1 MHHCLL
7 DTASMP
13 TTNGAIDSVYIIATS
28 DELTL
33 IKPMI
38 DMAISTKKRPPIYV
52 SSRSNHGE
60 WGQIFVWE
68 MDGIQFS
75 DIPLMTG
82 ANLLVNAKASS
93 KFANDYSLMR
103 LLRYGY

>member
-1 MHHCLL
+1 GTPVLPTDNAPLPL

-52 SSRSNHGE
+52 SSRSNQG
-60 WGQIFVWE
+60 G
-68 MDGIQFS
+68 
-75 DIPLMTG
+75 
-82 ANLLVNAKASS
+82 
-93 KFANDYSLMR
+93 
-103 LLRYGY
+103 

>member
-1 MHHCLL
+1 MTGTPVLPTDNAPLLL

-38 DMAISTKKRPPIYV
+38 DMAISTKNAHRFMSVHAVIKGNGARFSYGNGRYPI
-52 SSRSNHGE
+52 
-60 WGQIFVWE
+60 
-68 MDGIQFS
+68 
-75 DIPLMTG
+75 
-82 ANLLVNAKASS
+82 
-93 KFANDYSLMR
+93 
-103 LLRYGY
+103 